1 MPPQIMIRRLS
12 ARMLP
17 GIKPGTE
24 CRPHSRRMR
33 LRIAIIGFG
42 KLGQAC
48 AHAMRECAGLELAG
62 IVRRGEHV
70 RELRAVQ
77 AALVCVP
84 AAATLEVA
92 ADLLQQR
99 IAIVE
104 CAVLE
109 GPALDAHHAELMRH
123 AARHRTRAMVG
134 AGWDPGVLTLLRHG
148 FAMLM
153 PHGAEA
159 LTRRPVLPLH
169 HTTQAIPGVRGA
181 LVTEQRAGA
190 ERQRYLYVELA
201 PGTTLEA
208 VRAAVSSDPAFA
220 GEQTQVFAV
229 DSIAELEAEGHGL
242 LLERRGSRAALVL
255 EARFDPVLF
264 AARAMLDAA
273 QRLPGLGAGGHRY
286 FLSL

>member
-1 MPPQIMIRRLS
+1 VVRS
-12 ARMLP
+12 
-17 GIKPGTE
+17 
-24 CRPHSRRMR
+24 
-33 LRIAIIGFG
+33 RIAIIGYG

-48 AHAMRECAGLELAG
+48 ADAVHECAGLELAG
-62 IVRRGEHV
+62 IVRRGDHV

-84 AAATLEVA
+84 ADTTLEVA
-92 ADLLQQR
+92 ADLLQQG

-104 CAVLE
+104 CAALQGTGLE
-109 GPALDAHHAELMRH
+109 AHHAELIRR
-123 AARHRTRAMVG
+123 AARHRTRAIVG
-134 AGWDPGVLTLLRHG
+134 AGWDPGVLTLLRRG
-148 FAMLM
+148 FAMLL

-169 HTTQAIPGVRGA
+169 HTTQPIPGVRGA
-181 LVTEQRAGA
+181 LVTEQQSGV

-201 PGTTLEA
+201 PDAKLEA

-229 DSIAELEAEGHGL
+229 DSIAALEAQGHGL
-242 LLERRGSRAALVL
+242 LLERRCGHAALL
-255 EARFDPVLF
+255 FEARFDPVLF

-273 QRLPGLGAGGHRY
+273 QRLPTLAVGGYRY
-286 FLSL
+286 FVSI